1 MNCMKCGRELDSE
14 QAFCDDCLLEMKK
27 YPVPSGTAVQLPL
40 WARTTPPKKSQPRRR
55 TISLEEQV
63 KILKK
68 RIWVLAGALTVT
80 IALILALIYPAV
92 NYFLK
97 SYYLRPGQNYTTVVS
112 TTAATEETVGETQ
125 G

>member
-27 YPVPSGTAVQLPL
+27 YPVLSGTAVQLPL
-40 WARTTPPKKSQPRRR
+40 RARTTPPKKSQPRRR